1 MTLTSVIYNIIVDIT
16 FVNIILAF
24 NNVKKPKKKFLAN
37 IQIMLYSITF
47 FRHHQMWV
55 SCIE

>member
-24 NNVKKPKKKFLAN
+24 NNVKIQKKVLAN
-37 IQIMLYSITF
+37 IQIILYSITF